1 MSWKQEVGAKLNEGR
16 KGYGRGGKRNGQTH
30 CCEEWE
36 KMPSFV
42 DDTSHKEQE
51 IKRWELKVQETR
63 KQGMWRRRL
72 SYTTK

>member
-1 MSWKQEVGAKLNEGR
+1 MRAG
-16 KGYGRGGKRNGQTH
+16 KGMGGGGGGERNGQTH
-30 CCEEWE
+30 CHGKWE

-51 IKRWELKVQETR
+51 IRRWELKVQETR
-63 KQGMWRRRL
+63 KQGMWRRKL

>member
-1 MSWKQEVGAKLNEGR
+1 MRAGKGMGGGGGR
-16 KGYGRGGKRNGQTH
+16 EMGKHIAVKSGK
-30 CCEEWE
+30 

-51 IKRWELKVQETR
+51 IRRWELKVQETR

>member
-1 MSWKQEVGAKLNEGR
+1 MRAG
-16 KGYGRGGKRNGQTH
+16 KGMGGRGGERNGQTH
-30 CCEEWE
+30 CHEEWE

-51 IKRWELKVQETR
+51 RRRWELKVKETR

>member
-1 MSWKQEVGAKLNEGR
+1 MRAG
-16 KGYGRGGKRNGQTH
+16 KGMGGRGGERNGQTH
-30 CCEEWE
+30 CHGKWE

-51 IKRWELKVQETR
+51 IRRWELKVQETR
-63 KQGMWRRRL
+63 KQGMWRRKL

>member
-1 MSWKQEVGAKLNEGR
+1 MRAG
-16 KGYGRGGKRNGQTH
+16 KGMGGGGVERNGQTH
-30 CCEEWE
+30 CREEWE

-42 DDTSHKEQE
+42 DDASHKEQE
-51 IKRWELKVQETR
+51 IRRWELKVQETR